1 MFGLISWLRE
11 VAGDDRPT
19 LDAVVN
25 AVTAEVGRG
34 VRRGEREAST
44 AGFTVSVERVEVRM
58 PLDASVVSDDAN
70 PDAPDGASIR
80 AGTDG
85 NGELTLTVIPDRD
98 GARPPDRREPATDA
112 DGRDVSTVADLSPEE
127 TEALRSAG
135 ISTVPELAGAP
146 TDAVAS
152 AVGGSTDRAD
162 RLIAEAELLRLGARP
177 RTATA
182 LAALGHAASSLARA
196 DPSSLLADVDRAV
209 ERGERAVEGYEADL
223 AELDDLVSQAE
234 QAVERAEGDAE
245 RAVQRAKRTVE
256 GAVEGAETAA
266 AQSVDEAEND
276 VEQAV
281 ESVESVAD
289 DVVHEAE
296 GGATDREAD

>member
-1 MFGLISWLRE
+1 MFGLLSWLRE
-11 VAGDDRPT
+11 VTGDDRPS

-44 AGFTVSVERVEVRM
+44 AGFAVSVERVEVRL
-58 PLDASVVSDDAN
+58 PLDASMVHEDASSDS
-70 PDAPDGASIR
+70 PDGASIR
-80 AGTDG
+80 ARPDG
-85 NGELTLTVIPDRD
+85 DGELALTVVPDRD
-98 GARPPDRREPATDA
+98 GVRPPDRRAPPGDA

-127 TEALRSAG
+127 TDALRSAG
-135 ISTVPELAGAP
+135 ISTVADLAGAA

-152 AVGGSTDRAD
+152 AVDASADRAD
-162 RLIAEAELLRLGARP
+162 RLVAEAELLRLGARP

-196 DPSSLLADVDRAV
+196 DPSSLLADVDRAA

-234 QAVERAEGDAE
+234 RAVDDAAADAE
-245 RAVQRAKRTVE
+245 RAAQRATN
-256 GAVEGAETAA
+256 AV
-266 AQSVDEAEND
+266 END
-276 VEQAV
+276 VERGVDA
-281 ESVESVAD
+281 VESVAD
-289 DVVHEAE
+289 EVVD
-296 GGATDREAD
+296 GDATDRDGD